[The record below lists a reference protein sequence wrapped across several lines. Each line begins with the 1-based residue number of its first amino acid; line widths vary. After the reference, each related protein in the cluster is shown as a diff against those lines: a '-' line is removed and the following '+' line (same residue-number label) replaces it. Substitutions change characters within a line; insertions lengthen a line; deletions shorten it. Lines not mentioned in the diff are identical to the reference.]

1 MAIPP
6 INATAA
12 SALNFTGV
20 GNTRKV
26 DSPEKIKDAASQF
39 EGLMI
44 GQILKAAHGDSD
56 EGAFGGDADPASA
69 SAMDFAN
76 EYFARAMAAKG
87 GLGLSNMIVA
97 GLQKRATP
105 ASAPA
110 ATAPEE

>member
-6 INATAA
+6 VSAA
-12 SALNFTGV
+12 SALNFTGIA
-20 GNTRKV
+20 NTHKV

-56 EGAFGGDADPASA
+56 EGAFGGEADPASA

-87 GLGLSNMIVA
+87 GLGLSRMIVA
-97 GLQKRATP
+97 GLQKQSTP
-105 ASAPA
+105 APA
-110 ATAPEE
+110 ATPQE

>member
-6 INATAA
+6 VSA

-20 GNTRKV
+20 ASTHKV

-44 GQILKAAHGDSD
+44 GQILKAAHGDTD
-56 EGAFGGDADPASA
+56 EGAFGGEADPASA

-97 GLQKRATP
+97 GLQKNAP
-105 ASAPA
+105 PAPA
-110 ATAPEE
+110 AAAPSPEE

>member
-1 MAIPP
+1 MSIAPVSS
-6 INATAA
+6 A
-12 SALNFTGV
+12 ALNFTGV
-20 GNTRKV
+20 ASTHKV
-26 DSPEKIKDAASQF
+26 DSPERIKEAASQF

-56 EGAFGGDADPASA
+56 EGAFGGEADPASA

-97 GLQKRATP
+97 GLQKQATP
-105 ASAPA
+105 APAPA